1 MNNKGTIKLETK
13 NLILRKGTI
22 EDAKMIY
29 ENYGIDPLV
38 SKYVVWNRHESIDD
52 ALNLM
57 RKWEESYQDKNSY
70 KWLVAEKET
79 DEVIGSIS
87 AVKVDIKNKT
97 IELGYCFGSKWWNKG
112 YATETLKRVIK
123 FFFEEENVETIC
135 ARHLTDN
142 KASGKVM
149 LKSGMIFEGILRNRM
164 IDKVTGKPMG
174 LASYSI
180 IKDDYFKDNGK
191 QGYE

>member
-79 DEVIGSIS
+79 NEVIGSIS

-97 IELGYCFGSKWWNKG
+97 IELG
-112 YATETLKRVIK
+112 ALD
-123 FFFEEENVETIC
+123 
-135 ARHLTDN
+135 L
-142 KASGKVM
+142 SG
-149 LKSGMIFEGILRNRM
+149 GIRDMRQKL
-164 IDKVTGKPMG
+164 
-174 LASYSI
+174 
-180 IKDDYFKDNGK
+180 
-191 QGYE
+191 

>member
-13 NLILRKGTI
+13 NLILRKGTL
-22 EDAKMIY
+22 EDARMIY

-180 IKDDYFKDNGK
+180 IKDDYFKDKGK